1 MGVSP
6 GHLMLCPARAGNV
19 DCVCPP
25 GTFAPKPDR
34 PPRPGTQVGGTHYEE
49 MPIEPF
55 TIIDA
60 FGLDFYRGNALKYL
74 LRAGRKPG
82 QSEVQELEKA
92 KDYLDQAI
100 ARVNR

>member
-1 MGVSP
+1 MNRGGNGAGDTPPSGLIPPGVS
-6 GHLMLCPARAGNV
+6 
-19 DCVCPP
+19 
-25 GTFAPKPDR
+25 
-34 PPRPGTQVGGTHYEE
+34 RPGTQVGGTHYEE

-82 QSEVQELEKA
+82 QNEVQELEKA

-100 ARVNR
+100 ARVKR

>member
-1 MGVSP
+1 V
-6 GHLMLCPARAGNV
+6 L
-19 DCVCPP
+19 
-25 GTFAPKPDR
+25 KPDR
-34 PPRPGTQVGGTHYEE
+34 PPSGGSGVSRPGTQVGGTHYEE

-82 QSEVQELEKA
+82 QDEIQELEKA

-100 ARVNR
+100 ARVKR